1 MHAGHLHDRTR
12 RSTRILNINRL
23 LRLLGCLAAL
33 CFSACLAVAAEPADF
48 GFPVPMPEPA
58 LPASVDR
65 FEPPAYPVGAT
76 GPQIAESSRTAD
88 RDQIVSM
95 TGVQLNGST
104 QFEIFSQ
111 SDTSEGTV
119 RKVDSLLSD
128 EVAATV
134 LLPDSLPPWSM
145 YLVWPEREGHYGK
158 PVAINRTEAWW
169 LGPDN
174 AVPGATISVF
184 GRNLARSNGTATSLI
199 YVKPVGGAGR
209 YLEPVAVNPFKVDFK
224 IPQLPPGSYEVWIHN
239 GHGGRFGWSGPLAL
253 QVLTETPWAAQD
265 KTIIDVKR
273 FGAVGDGRSDDTAP
287 IQAALDDAAARAP
300 ATVRFPAGTYL
311 VSSPLKAPD
320 NVGWLGAGADE
331 TEIRLTA
338 APGKSMIEGA
348 VRNARF
354 EALTLNANGMTRDKP
369 LMWIDTVTNLSL
381 DAVRIDAWGT
391 SALEIHDATGVY
403 INASELIEKGSFYGR
418 AHQVFLTG
426 NRFRMTGYGESVV
439 SLWGGQ
445 DFAMVGNDLAN
456 ADESRDDGHGIG
468 RFFVGQAYWDS
479 MRNLYWGNNVSHD
492 AAPHDCEKVDC
503 NKGEQVIFE
512 MSSGALAGDFEAA
525 TETTV
530 SFGDRAPESVAAGK
544 ELIVVGGRGAGQ
556 HRYIT
561 SMHDGTAILESP
573 WNVVPDKS
581 SRLAVAYSA
590 YRGAVYDNSFEGRD
604 SYSAHDSDSTAV
616 LLYGNVYDMVV
627 DKNRI
632 RQMRHGMMTIALDST
647 EGMSPYFLQYSNN
660 AVSDSNSGLYVGTTF
675 TQSGERG
682 IWGGLGN
689 IYRDNT
695 FDRLRHIGVEYESW
709 GYEGADYNGTVFE
722 GNRFT
727 NLPFGFIDAF
737 QLMWTYSAGF
747 KEPPEYS
754 SRKYNTILYRNG
766 FERGSAPLRNSV
778 GFKSLQPRNTWLNIG
793 STWTGFASGNKGPPN
808 AR

>member
-1 MHAGHLHDRTR
+1 
-12 RSTRILNINRL
+12 
-23 LRLLGCLAAL
+23 
-33 CFSACLAVAAEPADF
+33 
-48 GFPVPMPEPA
+48 MPEPA
-58 LPASVDR
+58 LPSSADR
-65 FEPPAYPVGAT
+65 FEPPTYPVSAA

-95 TGVQLNGST
+95 TGVQLNRPT

-111 SDTSEGTV
+111 SGTTEGIS
-119 RKVDSLLSD
+119 REVDSLLSD
-128 EVAATV
+128 DTAATV

-145 YLVWPEREGHYGK
+145 YLLWPQRDGHYGK

-184 GRNLARSNGTATSLI
+184 GRNLARSNGTATSFI
-199 YVKPVGGAGR
+199 YVKPANSAGQ
-209 YLEPVAVNPFKVDFK
+209 YLRPVAVNPFKVDFK
-224 IPQLPPGSYEVWIHN
+224 VPQLTPGSYEVWIHN
-239 GHGGRFGWSGPLAL
+239 GHGGRFGWSGPLTL
-253 QVLTETPWAAQD
+253 RVLAETPWAAQD
-265 KTIIDVKR
+265 KTIVDVKR
-273 FGAVGDGRSDDTAP
+273 FGATGDGRSDDTAP
-287 IQAALDDAAARAP
+287 IQAALDEAAARAP
-300 ATVRFPAGTYL
+300 ATVHFSAGTYL
-311 VSSPLKAPD
+311 VSSPLRAPD
-320 NVGWLGAGADE
+320 NVRWLGAGVDE
-331 TEIRLTA
+331 TEIRLAA

-354 EALTLNANGMTRDKP
+354 EALTLNANGMTADKP

-381 DAVRIDAWGT
+381 DAVRINAWGT

-418 AHQVFLTG
+418 AHQVFLTS

-479 MRNLYWGNNVSHD
+479 MRNLYWGDNVSHD

-512 MSSGALAGDFEAA
+512 MSSGALAGDFQEA
-525 TETTV
+525 TGTTV
-530 SFGDRAPESVAAGK
+530 SFGDRAPESVSAGK

-556 HRYIT
+556 HRYIE
-561 SMHDGTAILESP
+561 SMRGGTAILGSP

-590 YRGAVYDNSFEGRD
+590 YRGAVYDNTFEGRD

-627 DKNRI
+627 DHNRI

-660 AVSDSNSGLYVGTTF
+660 AVSDSSSGLYVGTTF
-675 TQSGERG
+675 TQSGVRG

-689 IYRDNT
+689 IYRNNT
-695 FDRLRHIGVEYESW
+695 FDRLSHIGVEYESW

-727 NLPFGFIDAF
+727 NLSFGFIDAF
-737 QLMWTYSAGF
+737 QLMWTYTAGF

-754 SRKYNTILYRNG
+754 SRKYNTILYKNS
-766 FERGSAPLRNSV
+766 FERGSAPLRNSL
-778 GFKSLQPRNTWLNIG
+778 GFKSLQPKNTWLNIG
-793 STWTGFASGNKGPPN
+793 STWTGFASGNKGPPTN
-808 AR
+808 SR